1 MNGTKRVVIIDDD
14 DDDCSFL
21 QLGLEQ
27 WRTDIA
33 INRFVSGDAFIDS
46 RLWQK
51 TDHKFNVILL
61 ELILPGEDGL
71 AWLKRFLDHECCQGT
86 PVVMY
91 SCLGVDPEL
100 CKQAGAA
107 EYLHKPCS
115 LHELEQVA
123 DRIWTNWLAD

>member
-1 MNGTKRVVIIDDD
+1 MNRTKGVVIIDDD

-21 QLGLEQ
+21 QLGLDQ
-27 WRTDIA
+27 WKPNIS
-33 INRFVSGDAFIDS
+33 INRFVSGDAFIHS

-51 TDHKFNVILL
+51 SDHKFNVILL
-61 ELILPGEDGL
+61 ELILPGENGL
-71 AWLKRFLDHECCQGT
+71 TWLKQFLQHECCQGV

-91 SCLGVDPEL
+91 SCLGVDPEV

-115 LHELEQVA
+115 MDELNQVA
-123 DRIWTNWLAD
+123 DKIWTNWLAD